1 LFNSGKYQKPVTLLG
16 SFIFIL
22 IQAVKIAIVLNTSWN
37 IYNFR
42 LGLVRSLINEG
53 HEIIAVAPYD
63 DYSSKLKE
71 IGCKYEKVM
80 MDSRGANPIKDFGL
94 TIELYRIY
102 RRINP
107 DIILHFTIKPN
118 IYGTFAARLLGIPA
132 INNVCGLGTVFLN
145 RGIVSFVAKMM
156 YKVAFRFPAKV
167 LFQNDQDKKLFID
180 EKLIQKDI
188 AELIPGSGIDLSK
201 FVPAALPKNK
211 DFTFLLIS
219 RLIHDK
225 GIVEYIEAI
234 KKLKRQGIKARFQI
248 LGAIDEEHRRG
259 IRADIIDSW
268 IQDGLIEYLGRVPD
282 VRNYIKNADCIVLP
296 SYREGTP
303 RTLLEAAGMAR
314 PIVTTNV
321 AGCNNVV
328 KDNYN
333 GFLCD
338 LKDVDDLANKMEKML
353 SLSFEERQEFG
364 NKGRELVERSY
375 DEYVVINKYQELV
388 NNVA

>member
-1 LFNSGKYQKPVTLLG
+1 
-16 SFIFIL
+16 
-22 IQAVKIAIVLNTSWN
+22 
-37 IYNFR
+37 
-42 LGLVRSLINEG
+42 LINEG

-71 IGCKYEKVM
+71 IGCKYEKVT

-94 TIELYRIY
+94 MIELFRIY
-102 RRINP
+102 RRIKP
-107 DIILHFTIKPN
+107 DLILHFTIKPN
-118 IYGTFAARLLGIPA
+118 IYGTLAAKLLGIPT

-145 RGIVSFVAKMM
+145 KGIVSFIARMM
-156 YKVAFRFPAKV
+156 YKIAFRFPAKV

-180 EKLIQKDI
+180 EKLIAENI
-188 AELIPGSGIDLSK
+188 AELIPGSGINLSK
-201 FVPAALPKNK
+201 FVPATLPQNK
-211 DFTFLLIS
+211 EFIFLLIS

-225 GIVEYIEAI
+225 GVVEYIEAI
-234 KKLKRQGIKARFQI
+234 KILKKNGIKARFQI
-248 LGAIDEEHRRG
+248 LGAIDEEHKRG
-259 IRADIIDSW
+259 IPANIINSW
-268 IQDGLIEYLGRVPD
+268 IRNGLIEYLGRVPD

-333 GFLCD
+333 GFLCS
-338 LKDVDDLANKMEKML
+338 LKDVDDLADKML
-353 SLSFEERQEFG
+353 KMYNLSIKERQAFG
-364 NKGRELVERSY
+364 KNGRELVEGSY
-375 DEYVVINKYQELV
+375 DENVVINKYQELV
-388 NNVA
+388 NYVA

>member
-1 LFNSGKYQKPVTLLG
+1 
-16 SFIFIL
+16 
-22 IQAVKIAIVLNTSWN
+22 VKIAIVLNTSWN

-42 LGLVRSLINEG
+42 LGLIQSLLKYG
-53 HEIIAVAPYD
+53 HEVTAVAPYD
-63 DYSSKLKE
+63 EYSSKL
-71 IGCKYEKVM
+71 IDLGCKYEKVT

-94 TIELYRIY
+94 IIELFRIY
-102 RRINP
+102 RRIRP

-118 IYGTFAARLLGIPA
+118 IYGTFAARLLGIPT

-145 RGIVSFVAKMM
+145 GGIVSFIAKMM
-156 YKVAFRFPAKV
+156 YKLAFKYPRKV
-167 LFQNDQDKKLFID
+167 LFQNDQDRNLFIN
-180 EKLIQKDI
+180 ENLIKEDI
-188 AELIPGSGIDLSK
+188 SELVPGSGINLTKFIPADL
-201 FVPAALPKNK
+201 PNNK
-211 DFTFLLIS
+211 EFTFLLIS

-234 KKLKRQGIKARFQI
+234 KELNRRGLKAKYQI

-259 IRADIIDSW
+259 IRAEIINSW
-268 IQDGLIEYLGRVPD
+268 IKDGLIEYLGRVPD

-303 RTLLEAAGMAR
+303 RTLLEAASMAR

-333 GFLCD
+333 GFLCNLMD
-338 LKDVDDLANKMEKML
+338 IQDLANTMEKML
-353 SLSFEERQEFG
+353 KLSFEKRKVFG
-364 NKGRELVERSY
+364 LKGRALVEKAY
-375 DEYVVINKYQELV
+375 NENVIIDKYKDLV
-388 NNVA
+388 SKVA

>member
-1 LFNSGKYQKPVTLLG
+1 
-16 SFIFIL
+16 
-22 IQAVKIAIVLNTSWN
+22 VKIAIVLNTSWN

-53 HEIIAVAPYD
+53 HEIIAVAPFD

-71 IGCKYEKVM
+71 IGCKYEKVT

-94 TIELYRIY
+94 TIELFRIY
-102 RRINP
+102 RRIKP
-107 DIILHFTIKPN
+107 DLILHFTIKPN
-118 IYGTFAARLLGIPA
+118 IYGTLAAKLLGIPS

-145 RGIVSFVAKMM
+145 RGIVSIIARMM
-156 YKVAFRFPAKV
+156 YKIAFRFPAKV

-180 EKLIQKDI
+180 EKLIAEDI
-188 AELIPGSGIDLSK
+188 TELIPGSGIDLSK
-201 FVPAALPKNK
+201 FVPATLPQNK
-211 DFTFLLIS
+211 EFTFLLIS

-225 GIVEYIEAI
+225 GVVEYIEAI
-234 KKLKRQGIKARFQI
+234 KILKKRGIKARFQI
-248 LGAIDEEHRRG
+248 LGAIDEEHKRG
-259 IRADIIDSW
+259 IPANIINSW
-268 IQDGLIEYLGRVPD
+268 IQNGIIEYLGRVPD

-333 GFLCD
+333 GFLCS
-338 LKDVDDLANKMEKML
+338 LKDVDDLADKML
-353 SLSFEERQEFG
+353 KMYNLSIKERQAFG
-364 NKGRELVERSY
+364 NNGRELVEGSY
-375 DEYVVINKYQELV
+375 DENVVINKYQELV
-388 NNVA
+388 NYVA

>member
-1 LFNSGKYQKPVTLLG
+1 M
-16 SFIFIL
+16 
-22 IQAVKIAIVLNTSWN
+22 KIAIVLNTSWN

-42 LGLVRSLINEG
+42 LGLVRSLIKEG
-53 HEIIAVAPYD
+53 HEIVAVAPYD

-71 IGCKYEKVM
+71 IGCKYEEVT

-94 TIELYRIY
+94 TIELFRIY

-118 IYGTFAARLLGIPA
+118 IYGTFAAKLLGIPT

-145 RGIVSFVAKMM
+145 RGVVSFIARMM
-156 YKVAFRFPAKV
+156 YKVAFKFPAKV

-180 EKLIQKDI
+180 EKLIGKDI

-201 FVPAALPKNK
+201 FVPEALPENK

-225 GIVEYIEAI
+225 GIIEYIEAI
-234 KKLKRQGIKARFQI
+234 KKLKRNGIKAKFQI

-259 IRADIIDSW
+259 IPADIINSW

-338 LKDVDDLANKMEKML
+338 LKDVDDLADKMYKMYN
-353 SLSFEERQEFG
+353 LSFRDRQKFG
-364 NKGRELVERSY
+364 INGRELVEGSY
-375 DEYVVINKYQELV
+375 DENVVIDKYQDLV
-388 NNVA
+388 NKVA

>member
-1 LFNSGKYQKPVTLLG
+1 
-16 SFIFIL
+16 
-22 IQAVKIAIVLNTSWN
+22 VKIAIVLNTSWN

-63 DYSSKLKE
+63 EYSSKLKE
-71 IGCKYEKVM
+71 IGCTYEKVT

-94 TIELYRIY
+94 TIELFRIY

-118 IYGTFAARLLGIPA
+118 IYGTLAAKLLGIPT

-156 YKVAFRFPAKV
+156 YKVAFKFPAKV

-180 EKLIQKDI
+180 EKLIEKDI

-201 FVPAALPKNK
+201 FVPKVLPNNK

-234 KKLKRQGIKARFQI
+234 KKLKQRGIKAKFQI

-259 IRADIIDSW
+259 IPADIINSW
-268 IQDGLIEYLGRVPD
+268 IQDGLIEYLGRVSD
-282 VRNYIKNADCIVLP
+282 VRNYILKADCIVLP

-338 LKDVDDLANKMEKML
+338 LKDVDDLADKML
-353 SLSFEERQEFG
+353 KMYNLPFRERQIFG
-364 NKGRELVERSY
+364 INGRELVEKSY
-375 DEYVVINKYQELV
+375 DENVVIDKYQELV